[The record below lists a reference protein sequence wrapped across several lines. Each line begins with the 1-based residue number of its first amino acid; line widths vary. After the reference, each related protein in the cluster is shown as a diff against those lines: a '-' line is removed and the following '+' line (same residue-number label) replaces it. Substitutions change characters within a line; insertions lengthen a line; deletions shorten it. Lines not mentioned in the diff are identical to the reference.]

1 MNRQRLIGLL
11 LAGASFTVIAHN
23 AYALDGQQIV
33 TNFNKLTSAN
43 GVTLSADDAEVD
55 GDTVTLSGA
64 KLTISAA
71 ASKEPTDKVVPIG
84 DVTLEGVTEEEGN
97 YSVEK
102 ASFADINVQEKEGG
116 VTAKDIY
123 LEGLYLPA
131 NPELGS
137 LDSLMLPESMHIGSV
152 AITDKGKQVVSID
165 EVTANYTLTEDES
178 KIDMDAS
185 VSGIK
190 IDAGSAPDPKTQET
204 VKALGLETISGDI
217 TMKGDWTLA
226 DGKVN
231 LSEYAFDFDN
241 VGRLGITF
249 SMSGY
254 TLDFVK
260 SMQEALKAAEANPN
274 KEAGQQA
281 LGMTML
287 GLMQQLSYNG
297 ASIRFDD
304 AGITAKALDYA
315 GKQQGVDGKQF
326 AQSLKA
332 MAPMMLAQLNI
343 PDLQAQISTA
353 LNAYLDNPKTI
364 EVSATPAQPLPVPQI
379 MGAAMGNPAD
389 LAKTMN
395 VQVKANAE

>member
-11 LAGASFTVIAHN
+11 LAGASFTALAQSAH
-23 AYALDGQQIV
+23 ALDGQDIV

-43 GVTLSADDAEVD
+43 GATLSIEGSEVD
-55 GDTVTLSGA
+55 GDTVTLTGA
-64 KLTISAA
+64 KLTLSSATTQ
-71 ASKEPTDKVVPIG
+71 EPNDTVLPIG
-84 DVTLEGVTEEEGN
+84 EVTLEGVTEEEGD
-97 YSVEK
+97 YSIEK
-102 ASFADINVQEKEGG
+102 ASFADIDVKEKDGG

-123 LEGLYLPA
+123 LEGVYLPA
-131 NPELGS
+131 NPEPGS
-137 LDSLMLPESMHIGSV
+137 LDSVLIAQTFHVGAV
-152 AITDKGKQVVSID
+152 AVTDKGKQVASLD
-165 EVTANYTLTEDES
+165 EFTTSYTLSDDES
-178 KIDMDAS
+178 KVDLEAA
-185 VSGIK
+185 VTGIK
-190 IDAGSAPDPKTQET
+190 IDAASAPDPKTQET
-204 VKALGLETISGDI
+204 VKALGLETIAGDF
-217 TMKGDWTLA
+217 TMKADWTLA

-231 LSEYAFDFDN
+231 LTEYALDLEN
-241 VGRLGITF
+241 VGRLNITF
-249 SMSGY
+249 SLSGY

-260 SMQEALKAAEANPN
+260 SLQEALKASEANPN

-281 LGMTML
+281 LGMAML

-326 AQSLKA
+326 AQSLKG

-343 PDLQAQISTA
+343 PDLQAQISSA
-353 LNAYLDNPKTI
+353 LNAYLDNPKSI

-389 LAKTMN
+389 LAKTLN